1 VDPTRAVVCFE
12 NDILPEETVT
22 SEKTVGTRKSIRV
35 LVVDDYEPWR
45 RFVRLTLQIHP
56 TCEVISEVSDGLEA
70 VQKAQELQPDLIV
83 LDIGL
88 PTLNGIEA
96 ARRIRTHA
104 PQAKILFLSENR
116 SLDIAEEALRSG
128 GSGYVLKSEAAG
140 ELALAVEAVLHGK
153 RFVSANLARQGGDR
167 PDPSTGYRP
176 LANNAVTLI
185 PAPNV
190 ESARRHE
197 VAFCSDERQFLDHL
211 TLFIG
216 TALKDGN
223 AAIVAATES
232 HRIML
237 TPRLRAYGVD
247 IAGAIERGRYLAFD
261 AADALST
268 FIVNGMPD
276 PALFM
281 KTFANLI
288 LTAASVAE
296 AGHPRVAIFGECVH
310 LLCAQGN
317 PEAAI
322 QMEKL
327 GNQLIRTYDVDIL
340 CGYCLS
346 ADQSGMDEQVFQ
358 QICAEHSAVHG
369 RELRY

>member
-1 VDPTRAVVCFE
+1 
-12 NDILPEETVT
+12 
-22 SEKTVGTRKSIRV
+22 
-35 LVVDDYEPWR
+35 VVDDYEPWR

-56 TCEVISEVSDGLEA
+56 ICEVISEVSDGLEA

-128 GSGYVLKSEAAG
+128 GSGYVLKSDAAG

-153 RFVSANLARQGGDR
+153 CFVSASLSRGGHDR
-167 PDPSTGYRP
+167 PDPRTGYRP

-185 PAPNV
+185 PPPHA
-190 ESARRHE
+190 ESARCHE
-197 VAFCSDERQFLDHL
+197 VAFYSEERPFLDRL

-216 TALKDGN
+216 NALKSGN
-223 AAIVAATES
+223 AAIVAASES
-232 HRIML
+232 HRIKL
-237 TPRLRAYGVD
+237 TPRLQAYGVD
-247 IAGAIERGRYLAFD
+247 IAAAIERGRYLALD
-261 AADALST
+261 AADALSR

-276 PALFM
+276 PTLFM
-281 KTFANLI
+281 KTFENLI
-288 LTAASVAE
+288 LTAAAAVDG
-296 AGHPRVAIFGECVH
+296 GHPRVAIFGECVH
-310 LLCAQGN
+310 LLCAHGN
-317 PEAAI
+317 PEGAI

-340 CGYCLS
+340 CCYSL
-346 ADQSGMDEQVFQ
+346 AVVQSGIDEQVFE

>member
-1 VDPTRAVVCFE
+1 M
-12 NDILPEETVT
+12 T
-22 SEKTVGTRKSIRV
+22 SEKTARTPRFIRV

-45 RFVRLTLQIHP
+45 RFVRLTIQIHP
-56 TCEVISEVSDGLEA
+56 TCEVIAEVADGLEA

-88 PTLNGIEA
+88 PTLSGIEA
-96 ARRIRTHA
+96 ARRIRTHT

-116 SLDIAEEALRSG
+116 SLEIAEEALRSG
-128 GSGYVLKSEAAG
+128 GSGYVLKSDAAG
-140 ELALAVEAVLHGK
+140 EFALAVEAVLNGK
-153 RFVSANLARQGGDR
+153 RFVSASLARRGDDR
-167 PDPSTGYRP
+167 PDPSAGYRP

-185 PAPNV
+185 SPPNV
-190 ESARRHE
+190 ESARCHE
-197 VAFCSDERQFLDHL
+197 AAFYSDERQFLDHL

-232 HRIML
+232 HRIKL
-237 TPRLRAYGVD
+237 TPGLQAYGVD
-247 IAGAIERGRYLAFD
+247 IAGAIERGRYLALD

-268 FIVNGMPD
+268 FIVNGMAD
-276 PALFM
+276 PTLFM
-281 KTFANLI
+281 KTFENLI
-288 LTAASVAE
+288 LSAATAAN

-310 LLCAQGN
+310 LLCVEGN

-327 GNQLIRTYDVDIL
+327 GNQLIRTFDVDIL
-340 CGYCLS
+340 CGYSLG
-346 ADQSGMDEQVFQ
+346 AVQSRMDEQVFQ
-358 QICAEHSAVHG
+358 QICAEHSAVYG
-369 RELRY
+369 RELRC

>member
-1 VDPTRAVVCFE
+1 VRSE
-12 NDILPEETVT
+12 NSD
-22 SEKTVGTRKSIRV
+22 GARKPIRV

-45 RFVRLTLQIHP
+45 RFVRLTFQKRP
-56 TCEVISEVSDGLEA
+56 EYQVVGDVSDGLDA

-96 ARRIRTHA
+96 ARQIRTQT
-104 PQAKILFLSENR
+104 PRSKILFLSENR
-116 SLDIAEEALRSG
+116 SLDVAEEALRSG
-128 GSGYVLKSEAAG
+128 GSGYVLKSDAAG
-140 ELALAVEAVLHGK
+140 ELALAVRAVLQGK
-153 RFVSANLARQGGDR
+153 RFVSASLAERDSGDH

-176 LANNAVTLI
+176 FTDSITAFI
-185 PAPNV
+185 PPTHV
-190 ESARRHE
+190 QPPTHHE
-197 VAFCSDERQFLDHL
+197 VTFYSDDGQFLDDL

-216 TALKDGN
+216 TALKEGN

-232 HRIML
+232 HRIKL
-237 TPRLRAYGVD
+237 IPRLQAYGVD

-276 PALFM
+276 PTLFM
-281 KTFANLI
+281 KTFEGLI
-288 LTAASVAE
+288 LTAATATDAE
-296 AGHPRVAIFGECVH
+296 HSRVAIFGECVH

-327 GNQLIRTYDVDIL
+327 GNQLTRSYDVDIL
-340 CGYCLS
+340 CGYCLGTLHS
-346 ADQSGMDEQVFQ
+346 RMDEHVFQ
-358 QICAEHSAVHG
+358 QIWAEHSTI
-369 RELRY
+369 RSR

>member
-1 VDPTRAVVCFE
+1 
-12 NDILPEETVT
+12 
-22 SEKTVGTRKSIRV
+22 
-35 LVVDDYEPWR
+35 VVDDYEPWR

-56 TCEVISEVSDGLEA
+56 TCEVISEASDGLEA

-96 ARRIRTHA
+96 ARRIRTHT

-116 SLDIAEEALRSG
+116 SLDIAKEALRCG
-128 GSGYVLKSEAAG
+128 GSGYVLKSDAAS
-140 ELALAVEAVLHGK
+140 ELALAVEVVLHGK
-153 RFVSANLARQGGDR
+153 LFVSASLARLEGDR

-176 LANNAVTLI
+176 LANNAITLI
-185 PAPNV
+185 PPPNV
-190 ESARRHE
+190 ESARCHE
-197 VAFCSDERQFLDHL
+197 VAFYSDERQFLDHL

-216 TALKDGN
+216 AALKNGN

-232 HRIML
+232 HRITL
-237 TPRLRAYGVD
+237 TPRLQAYGVD
-247 IAGAIERGRYLAFD
+247 IAGAIERGRYLALD

-268 FIVNGMPD
+268 FIVNSMPD
-276 PALFM
+276 ATLFM
-281 KTFANLI
+281 KTFENLI
-288 LTAASVAE
+288 LTVATAADAE
-296 AGHPRVAIFGECVH
+296 HPRVAIFGECVH

-327 GNQLIRTYDVDIL
+327 GNQLIRRYDVDIL
-340 CGYCLS
+340 CSYSLD
-346 ADQSGMDEQVFQ
+346 AVRSGLDEQVFQ
-358 QICAEHSAVHG
+358 QNCAEHSAVHG